1 MSRVERAAEECMRLL
16 RFLVVFSLSLLAP
29 AALSAD
35 ASNGPRIAETRC
47 ATCHAI
53 VPSLRRDV
61 ADAPPFEAI
70 ARKFAGNREMLTFS
84 ILDPHPRMNVT
95 LTRPEAEDVAAFIR
109 SEERRGG

>member
-1 MSRVERAAEECMRLL
+1 MRLL
-16 RFLVVFSLSLLAP
+16 RSLIVFSISFAVS
-29 AALSAD
+29 AALAAD
-35 ASNGPRIAETRC
+35 ASNGARLAETRC

-95 LTRPEAEDVAAFIR
+95 LTRPEAEDVAAFINTLAR
-109 SEERRGG
+109 